1 MSLRKRNRIDTQK
14 LLHTVKERKMKN
26 HILGATLLI
35 GSSIIIGC
43 ASQPKLT
50 QEQIFNQYTQ
60 LANLKAEFDKSKK
73 NGAELLAPQSHKQ
86 VSDTLQQATEAAE
99 KNETKAANAA
109 ASAGLKKINVL
120 NRHIENSQKILSE
133 VLHARK
139 QAIAAGVLTLQSEKL
154 ADLDANLKATG
165 SMIENSK
172 IEKAKQRRPDLI
184 KGYSQLELEVL
195 KQGKTKLAKASIKS
209 AQINDAEKN
218 APKTFSR
225 AEEQLA
231 LAMKILDADRTQ
243 ISKADVHAKK
253 AKWLAEQSSEIS
265 ETVKDFDRRDYSME
279 DVVLWHQQALI
290 EINQPLGGTLSF
302 NKPADKVVNNLKTTI
317 EKVVKERD
325 SVIDKHNKTQL
336 LSQSQLKAAEEKYGK
351 KIADTEKQR
360 LALVE
365 KDRANKIKFDKV
377 QAMFS
382 AREANV
388 YRQRENILIS
398 AQGFAFPSGTSEIQ
412 TDNFPL
418 MNKIIHATKLFP
430 GARIEVNGH
439 TDSVGADTI
448 NKKLSEE
455 RAEKVARFLTE
466 VGEINASKITSR
478 GFGETRPVATN
489 ETPVGRAENRRVEI
503 KIINE

>member
-1 MSLRKRNRIDTQK
+1 
-14 LLHTVKERKMKN
+14 MKN
-26 HILGATLLI
+26 YLLGASLLI

-43 ASQPKLT
+43 SSQPKLT
-50 QEQIFNQYTQ
+50 QEAVFNQYTQ
-60 LANLKAEFDKSKK
+60 VAKLKTELDKSRE
-73 NGAELLAPQSHKQ
+73 NGAELLAPESHKE
-86 VSDTLQQATEAAE
+86 VSTALQHAIASAE
-99 KNETKAANAA
+99 RNETKAANTA
-109 ASAGLKKINVL
+109 ASTGLKNITVL
-120 NRHIENSQKILSE
+120 NRHTESSQKILSE

-139 QAIAAGVLTLQSEKL
+139 QAIAAGVLTLQSKKL
-154 ADLDANLKATG
+154 ADLDADLKATG
-165 SMIENSK
+165 AMVENGK

-184 KGYSQLELEVL
+184 KGYTQLELEVL
-195 KQGKTKLAKASIKS
+195 KQGKTKLAKAAIEN
-209 AQINDAEKN
+209 ARQNDAEKY

-225 AEEQLA
+225 AEEQLT

-243 ISKADVHAKK
+243 ISKADIHAKD

-279 DVVLWHQQALI
+279 DVVLWHQQALT
-290 EINQPLGGTLSF
+290 EITQPLGGTPGF
-302 NKPADKVVNNLKTTI
+302 NKPADTVVYNLKTTI
-317 EKVVKERD
+317 AKVVKERD
-325 SVIDKHNKTQL
+325 SVTDQYNKTQL
-336 LSQSQLKAAEEKYGK
+336 LSQSQLELSQSQLKATEEKYGK
-351 KIADTEKQR
+351 KIAATEKQR

-365 KDRANKIKFDKV
+365 KEQANKIKFDKV

-398 AQGFAFPSGTSEIQ
+398 AQGFVFPSGTSEIQ
-412 TDNFPL
+412 TENFPL
-418 MNKIIHATKLFP
+418 MNKIIRATKLFP

-466 VGEINASKITSR
+466 VGEITASKITSR

-489 ETPVGRAENRRVEI
+489 ETPAGRAENRRVEI

>member
-1 MSLRKRNRIDTQK
+1 
-14 LLHTVKERKMKN
+14 MKN

-43 ASQPKLT
+43 SSQPKLT
-50 QEQIFNQYTQ
+50 QEQVFNQNSQ
-60 LANLKAEFDKSKK
+60 LANLKSEFDKSSK
-73 NGAELLAPQSHKQ
+73 NGAELLSPQSHKQ
-86 VSDTLQQATEAAE
+86 VSENLQQAIEAAE
-99 KNETKAANAA
+99 NNETKVANKAT
-109 ASAGLKKINVL
+109 SDGLKNINVL
-120 NRHIENSQKILSE
+120 NSNIKKSNLILSE
-133 VLHARK
+133 VLHARRK
-139 QAIAAGVLTLQSEKL
+139 AIDAGVLTLQSEKL
-154 ADLDANLKATG
+154 ADLDANLKSTG

-195 KQGKTKLAKASIKS
+195 KQGKTKLAKASIES
-209 AQINDAEKN
+209 ARVNDAEKN
-218 APKTFSR
+218 SPKTFNR
-225 AEEQLA
+225 AKEQLA
-231 LAMKILDADRTQ
+231 LAMNILDADRTQ
-243 ISKADVHAKK
+243 ISKADVHAKN
-253 AKWLAEQSSEIS
+253 ATWLAEQSSEIS

-279 DVVLWHQQALI
+279 DVVLWHQKALS
-290 EINQPLGGTLSF
+290 EINQPLGGTLTF
-302 NKPADKVVNNLKTTI
+302 NKPADKVVDNLKTTI

-325 SVIDKHNKTQL
+325 SVIDQHNKTQL
-336 LSQSQLKAAEEKYGK
+336 ISQSQLKAAEEKYGR
-351 KIADTEKQR
+351 KIAATEKQR

-365 KDRANKIKFDKV
+365 KDKASKIKFDKV

-382 AREANV
+382 EREANV
-388 YRQRENILIS
+388 YRQRENVLIS

-418 MNKIIHATKLFP
+418 MNKIIHAIKLFP

-448 NKKLSEE
+448 NKNLSEQ

-466 VGEINASKITSR
+466 VGEITASKITSK

-489 ETPVGRAENRRVEI
+489 ETAMGRAENRRVEI